1 MKGNAERRVPKH
13 GGPTIMAD
21 TALIYKEDFPL
32 PNRLHGEEPD
42 KRESQLC
49 DMKAA
54 IAERMRE

>member
-1 MKGNAERRVPKH
+1 
-13 GGPTIMAD
+13 MAD

-49 DMKAA
+49 DKMAA
-54 IAERMRE
+54 VSERIVSSAA